1 MEGRKISRRKFLT
14 MMAGASS
21 AMALSGCAS
30 VEHHAGM
37 GWMPNQYLREAD
49 AGFVKGRI
57 PIAHDDP
64 SIERDDE
71 KCILCGQCIE
81 ACEKVQSVYGFY
93 ELPVIDEVICI
104 HCGQCTLW
112 CPTGAITEKIEIA
125 KAVEWLE
132 DPDIFT
138 IVSPSPATRVDIA
151 EEFGL
156 DPGTWVEGQLV
167 SSFRKAGF
175 DRALDINFGADL
187 TIMEEASELVDR
199 VGSGGVLPMFTS
211 CCPGWMKFVEYNYPD
226 LIPHISTARSPISM
240 QGPIIKTYYLEQ
252 LQKDGVTTK
261 SGKPITVDNLRVI
274 TVAPCVDKKFEISRP
289 EFEAV
294 ATYYKKETGKNRT
307 IQDNDLI
314 LSIREYANLLRMK
327 GIDLSKLP
335 EEEFD
340 PLMGEDSGGA
350 VIFANTGGV
359 MEAAARSA
367 YYFAT
372 DKEPPA
378 LLLDLQPVRGLDGI
392 KKASFEIPGVGEVK
406 VVVCHGLNNAR
417 KMCDDL
423 REAKAKGKAVPF
435 HFMEVMACPGGCIG
449 GGGTPKTSVPPQ
461 DWVRVERINAIYSKD
476 KAMKIRNSHDNPEII
491 ALYKNFLGKPLG
503 HLSHQLLHTHNYSRA
518 EHIKQLAKKDYPV
531 KIGPLETIHYFYR

>member
-1 MEGRKISRRKFLT
+1 MQEKNMTRRKFLGL
-14 MMAGASS
+14 MAGVSS
-21 AMALSGCAS
+21 AAALTGCSA
-30 VEHHAGM
+30 VEDNAGT
-37 GWMPNQYLREAD
+37 GWLPTQYSREAD
-49 AGFVKGRI
+49 AGFLKGRI

-125 KAVEWLE
+125 KALEWID

-138 IVSPSPATRVDIA
+138 VIAPSPATRVDIA

-199 VGSGGVLPMFTS
+199 VTNKGVLPMFTS

-240 QGPIIKTYYLEQ
+240 QGPITKTYYLEK
-252 LQKDGVTTK
+252 LQKEGVTTK
-261 SGKPITVDNLRVI
+261 SGKPVTVDNMRVI
-274 TVAPCVDKKFEISRP
+274 TVAPCVDKKFEIARP

-294 ATYYKKETGKNRT
+294 ATYHKRPTGEMRT

-314 LSIREYANLLRMK
+314 LSIREYANLLRLK
-327 GIDLSKLP
+327 GIDLSTLP
-335 EEEFD
+335 KEKFD
-340 PLMGEDSGGA
+340 PLMSEDSGGA

-372 DKEPPA
+372 NKQPPD
-378 LLLDLQPVRGLDGI
+378 LLLNLQPVRGLDGI
-392 KKASFEIPGVGEVK
+392 RRASFEIPGVGEVK
-406 VVVCHGLNNAR
+406 VVVAHGLNNAR
-417 KMCDDL
+417 KMCDEL
-423 REAKAKGKAVPF
+423 REIKARGGALPF

-461 DWVRVERINAIYSKD
+461 DWVRVKRINCLYDKD
-476 KAMKIRNSHDNPEII
+476 KAMKLRNSHDNPEII
-491 ALYKNFLGKPLG
+491 KLYDTFLGKPLG
-503 HLSHQLLHTHNYSRA
+503 HLAHELLHTHNYSRA
-518 EHIKQLAKKDYPV
+518 EHITPLKKEDYPFQV
-531 KIGPLETIHYFYR
+531 GPLEKIR

>member
-1 MEGRKISRRKFLT
+1 MEERHISRRKFLAL
-14 MMAGASS
+14 MAVATST
-21 AMALSGCAS
+21 MALSGCS
-30 VEHHAGM
+30 PVENKAGK
-37 GWMPNQYLREAD
+37 GWLPTQYRREAE
-49 AGFVKGRI
+49 AGALKGRI
-57 PIAHDDP
+57 PIATDDP

-125 KAVEWLE
+125 KALEWID

-156 DPGTWVEGQLV
+156 DPGTWVEGKLV
-167 SSFRKAGF
+167 ASFRKAGF

-199 VGSGGVLPMFTS
+199 AVNKGVLPMFTS
-211 CCPGWMKFVEYNYPD
+211 CCPGWVKFLEYNYPD
-226 LIPHISTARSPISM
+226 LINHLSTARSPISM
-240 QGPIIKTYYLEQ
+240 QGPIAKTYYLEK
-252 LQKDGVTTK
+252 LQQEGVKTR
-261 SGKPITVDNLRVI
+261 SGKPVTIDNLRVI

-289 EFEAV
+289 EFEAA
-294 ATYYKKETGKNRT
+294 ATYHKRPLGKERT
-307 IQDNDLI
+307 IADNDLI
-314 LSIREYANLLRMK
+314 LSIREYANLLRHK
-327 GIDLSKLP
+327 GIDLASLKA
-335 EEEFD
+335 EKFD
-340 PLMGEDSGGA
+340 SLMSEDSGGA

-372 DKEPPA
+372 KKQPPR
-378 LLLDLQPVRGLDGI
+378 LLLDLKPVRGLDGI
-392 KKASFEIPGVGEVK
+392 KKASFEIDGVGEIK
-406 VVVCHGLNNAR
+406 VVVAHGLNNAR

-423 REAKAKGKAVPF
+423 REAIQKGKALPF

-449 GGGTPKTSVPPQ
+449 GGGTPRTSVPPQ
-461 DWVRVERINAIYSKD
+461 DWVRVKRINALYD
-476 KAMKIRNSHDNPEII
+476 RDRNMKIRNSHDNPEII
-491 ALYKNFLGKPLG
+491 KLYDTFLGKPLS
-503 HLSHQLLHTHNYSRA
+503 HLAHELLHTHNYSRG
-518 EHIKQLAKKDYPV
+518 EHIRPLKKENYPFLA
-531 KIGPLETIHYFYR
+531 GPSESIR

>member
-1 MEGRKISRRKFLT
+1 MQEKNMTRRKFLGL
-14 MMAGASS
+14 MAGVSS
-21 AMALSGCAS
+21 AAALTGCSA
-30 VEHHAGM
+30 VEDNAGT
-37 GWMPNQYLREAD
+37 GWLPTQYNREAD
-49 AGFVKGRI
+49 AGFLKGRV

-125 KAVEWLE
+125 KAIEWID

-138 IVSPSPATRVDIA
+138 VIAPSPATRVDIA

-199 VGSGGVLPMFTS
+199 VTNKGVLPMFTS

-240 QGPIIKTYYLEQ
+240 QGPITKTYYLEK
-252 LQKDGVTTK
+252 LQKEGVKTK
-261 SGKPITVDNLRVI
+261 SGKPVTVDNMRVI
-274 TVAPCVDKKFEISRP
+274 TVAPCVDKKFEIARP

-294 ATYYKKETGKNRT
+294 ATYHKKPTGKERT

-314 LSIREYANLLRMK
+314 LSIREYANLLRQK
-327 GIDLSKLP
+327 GIDLASLP
-335 EEEFD
+335 EEKFD
-340 PLMGEDSGGA
+340 HLMSEDSGG
-350 VIFANTGGV
+350 
-359 MEAAARSA
+359 
-367 YYFAT
+367 
-372 DKEPPA
+372 
-378 LLLDLQPVRGLDGI
+378 
-392 KKASFEIPGVGEVK
+392 
-406 VVVCHGLNNAR
+406 
-417 KMCDDL
+417 
-423 REAKAKGKAVPF
+423 
-435 HFMEVMACPGGCIG
+435 
-449 GGGTPKTSVPPQ
+449 
-461 DWVRVERINAIYSKD
+461 
-476 KAMKIRNSHDNPEII
+476 
-491 ALYKNFLGKPLG
+491 
-503 HLSHQLLHTHNYSRA
+503 
-518 EHIKQLAKKDYPV
+518 
-531 KIGPLETIHYFYR
+531 